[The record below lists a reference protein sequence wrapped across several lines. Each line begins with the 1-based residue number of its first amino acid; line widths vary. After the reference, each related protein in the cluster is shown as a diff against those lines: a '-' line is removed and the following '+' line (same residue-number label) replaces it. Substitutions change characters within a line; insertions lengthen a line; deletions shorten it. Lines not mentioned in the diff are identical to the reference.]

1 MMYVY
6 EPEEC
11 GLVFPHYFVVEKK
24 KGGRRTEDDEDEDDE
39 KFFLFV
45 NDIDWLIIVFF
56 LEEVEFEET
65 KTIIVWRQK
74 FVCSFGCRMKYDY
87 NFSYRNESFSLSLEK
102 R

>member
-1 MMYVY
+1 MIYICVPSSIGLLMTYSEVVFFHVLTSFSCYDSFPFCLAYMMYVY

-45 NDIDWLIIVFF
+45 NDID
-56 LEEVEFEET
+56 
-65 KTIIVWRQK
+65 
-74 FVCSFGCRMKYDY
+74 
-87 NFSYRNESFSLSLEK
+87 
-102 R
+102 